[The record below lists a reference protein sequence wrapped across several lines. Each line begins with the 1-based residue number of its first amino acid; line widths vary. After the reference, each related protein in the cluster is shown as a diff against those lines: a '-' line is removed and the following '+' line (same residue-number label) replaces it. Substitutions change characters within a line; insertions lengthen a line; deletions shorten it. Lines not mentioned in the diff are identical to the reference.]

1 MKQTRLFKVVLLLVL
16 IVLIVLVIN
25 ILKGINNKKKIN
37 NSKVDIIEKYNYSL
51 KENESNYYK
60 KLFKEL
66 KIELNKKEIDY
77 AKYASIISKM
87 FLTDFFTLDN
97 KINKNDIGGVEFIYS
112 DYKNMFITK
121 AKDTIY
127 KYLENNIYGNRTQEL
142 PIVKEVKIINI
153 EIKNIDNLINYYLE
167 CEIIYEKDLK
177 YQNKANLVLVENNN
191 KLEIIS
197 ME

>member
-153 EIKNIDNLINYYLE
+153 EIKNIDNFKN
-167 CEIIYEKDLK
+167 
-177 YQNKANLVLVENNN
+177 
-191 KLEIIS
+191 
-197 ME
+197 